1 MSSAY
6 RLSEWNRVG
15 SECICSEWTQYFENS
30 PGPRCWWW
38 MMASPTALSKLPLT
52 AVLALLAESQCC
64 RAEFPHCGLGLLS
77 GWEIAASGPW
87 TLSSIAHCLPEIIQL
102 PVFPFFFFNWGIVTL
117 QYCVS
122 FCCTMKWISSMCP
135 YMQLSLIDNFSCAR
149 HCSGNFHI
157 FT

>member
-38 MMASPTALSKLPLT
+38 MMASPTALSKLPQT

-64 RAEFPHCGLGLLS
+64 RAEVPTLWAWTPLGLGDCS
-77 GWEIAASGPW
+77 KW
-87 TLSSIAHCLPEIIQL
+87 TMDPFKHSTLFAWNNTVTSFS
-102 PVFPFFFFNWGIVTL
+102 FFFFNWGIVAL